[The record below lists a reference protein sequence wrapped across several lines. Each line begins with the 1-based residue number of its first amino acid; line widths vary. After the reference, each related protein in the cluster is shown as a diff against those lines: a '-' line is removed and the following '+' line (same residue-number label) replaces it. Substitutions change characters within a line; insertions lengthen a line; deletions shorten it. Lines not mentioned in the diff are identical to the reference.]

1 MIIDMDF
8 REIIFN
14 LCIASGVSGSEE
26 PAVNAA
32 KKYLEKFAEVSI
44 DSNGNLFAVLG
55 NLNAEKTIL
64 LDAHIDRIGL
74 IVTGIDN
81 NGFVK
86 VDKCGGIDI
95 RTLQD
100 SSLVLQSNP
109 ELIGTVCC
117 MPPHLSDGKEDTA
130 VSIDKTY
137 VDFGMS
143 KEEIKKHVKI
153 GDVLTFNAEPKMLLN
168 NKICAPALDNRC
180 SVASLI
186 RSAELLSGEQ
196 SLEYKV
202 VIMLSVQEE
211 TFGTGAKTGAFSL
224 NADEAIAVD
233 VSFASQ
239 PDVTGLYSKI
249 ELSKG
254 PMICI
259 SPILNREISDKLI
272 EVAENSKIP
281 YQLEPIS
288 GATGTNAD
296 NIAVTKSGIKTSV
309 ISIPQRYM
317 HTPNEVISLDDVEN
331 TAKLICE
338 YIKCGGA
345 FNA

>member
-1 MIIDMDF
+1 MELEGIILH
-8 REIIFN
+8 
-14 LCIASGVSGSEE
+14 LCRTSGVSGSEE
-26 PAVNAA
+26 TAAYAA
-32 KKYLEKFAEVSI
+32 KMYINRFAEVSK
-44 DSNGNLFAVLG
+44 DGNGNLFAVLG

-74 IVTGIDN
+74 IVTGIDK

-86 VDKCGGIDI
+86 VDKCGGVDI

-109 ELIGTVCC
+109 DIVGTVCC

-130 VSIDKTY
+130 VAIDKTY

-143 KEEIKKHVKI
+143 EAEINKHIKI
-153 GDVLTFNAEPKMLLN
+153 GDVLTFNTKPKMMLN

-180 SVASLI
+180 SVAALI
-186 RSAELLSGEQ
+186 RCAELLCREQ
-196 SLEYKV
+196 SLDYKV

-211 TFGTGAKTGAFSL
+211 TFGTGAKTGAFSI
-224 NADEAIAVD
+224 NADEAIVVD

-239 PDVTGLYSKI
+239 PDVTGQYSKI

-259 SPILNREISDKLI
+259 SPILNRSMSDKLI
-272 EVAENSKIP
+272 EIAENSEIP

-296 NIAVTKSGIKTSV
+296 NIAVTKSGVKTSV

-331 TAKLICE
+331 IAKLICE

>member
-1 MIIDMDF
+1 MDLK
-8 REIIFN
+8 EIIFN
-14 LCIASGVSGSEE
+14 LCSTSGVSGSEE
-26 PAVNAA
+26 SAVNSA
-32 KKYLEKFAEVSI
+32 KKYLESFAEVST
-44 DSNGNLFAVLG
+44 DCNGNLFAELG
-55 NLNAEKTIL
+55 NLNSEKTIL

-74 IVTGIDN
+74 IVTGIDK

-86 VDKCGGIDI
+86 VDKCGGVDI

-109 ELIGTVCC
+109 DIVGTVCC

-143 KEEIKKHVKI
+143 EAEIKKHIKI
-153 GDVLTFNAEPKMLLN
+153 GDVLTFNTEPKMLLN
-168 NKICAPALDNRC
+168 NKICAHALDNRC

-186 RSAELLSGEQ
+186 RCAELLSNEQ

-239 PDVTGLYSKI
+239 PDVTGQYSKI

-259 SPILNREISDKLI
+259 SPILNRAMSNKLI
-272 EVAENSKIP
+272 EIAENS
-281 YQLEPIS
+281 
-288 GATGTNAD
+288 
-296 NIAVTKSGIKTSV
+296 
-309 ISIPQRYM
+309 
-317 HTPNEVISLDDVEN
+317 
-331 TAKLICE
+331 
-338 YIKCGGA
+338 
-345 FNA
+345 